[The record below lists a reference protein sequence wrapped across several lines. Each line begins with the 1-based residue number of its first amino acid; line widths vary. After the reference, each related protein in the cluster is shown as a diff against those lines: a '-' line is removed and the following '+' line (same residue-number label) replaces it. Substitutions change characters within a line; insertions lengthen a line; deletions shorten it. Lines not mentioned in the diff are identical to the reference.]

1 MADTTM
7 NVKVLNVTKTTAQ
20 WAAND
25 VKDTI
30 ISKGLLCIEL
40 DSNNKSWAKV
50 GDGVHKYAELPYIT
64 DAAIA
69 SLGNLFTIKGVVAST
84 SDLPSTGN
92 HPGDVY
98 FVGSASTA
106 GSDKFEEYVW
116 TTGGTW
122 EFIGKV
128 TDPVIPTYTGG
139 TGITIDSS
147 DAINL
152 DIASANSLGG
162 IKVGTNLSIDAN
174 GVLSATDTTYSVATG
189 SADGLMSSSD
199 FTKLAGIEANAN
211 NYSLPTAAANV
222 LGGIKVGTN
231 LSIDGS
237 GVLSAT
243 DTTYS
248 VASSSADGLMSSSD
262 FTKLSGIEA
271 NANNYSLPTAASDTL
286 GGIKVGTNL
295 SINASGV
302 LSATDTTYTFDGT
315 YNASTN
321 KAATVSTVTNA
332 IGALDVPST
341 GTGAITGFGAGKTL
355 ATLTETDGKISATF
369 QDISIANTQ
378 VTGLG
383 VAAVKGV
390 TDNSSATAVTSSDV
404 NLITGRTLYYAGYAK
419 DSDVVK
425 GITVNG
431 TAATVT
437 SGTAAITGV
446 ATGLSYTNTSGT
458 TSTITPTN
466 GNLDL
471 TSLTLNCTL

>member
-20 WAAND
+20 WTAND

-174 GVLSATDTTYSVATG
+174 GVLSADNTTYSVAT
-189 SADGLMSSSD
+189 STADGLMSSTD
-199 FTKLAGIEANAN
+199 FSKLAGIESGAN
-211 NYSLPTAAANV
+211 NYTLP
-222 LGGIKVGTN
+222 K
-231 LSIDGS
+231 
-237 GVLSAT
+237 
-243 DTTYS
+243 
-248 VASSSADGLMSSSD
+248 
-262 FTKLSGIEA
+262 
-271 NANNYSLPTAASDTL
+271 AASDTL

-295 SINASGV
+295 SIDSNGV
-302 LSATDTTYTFDGT
+302 LSADNTTYVFDGT

-383 VAAVKGV
+383 AAAVKGV

-425 GITVNG
+425 GVTVNG
-431 TAATVT
+431 TATTVT
-437 SGTAAITGV
+437 SGTVAITGV

>member
-25 VKDTI
+25 VKDII

-40 DSNNKSWAKV
+40 DLNNKSWAKI
-50 GDGVHKYAELPYIT
+50 GDGVHTYSQLPYIT
-64 DAAIA
+64 DGAIE
-69 SLGNLFTIKGVVAST
+69 SLGTLFRIMGIKAST
-84 SDLPSTGN
+84 SELPASGN
-92 HPGDVY
+92 RTGDVW

-106 GSDKFEEYVW
+106 GSDKYEEYIW
-116 TTGGTW
+116 TANNTW
-122 EFIGKV
+122 EFLGKIS
-128 TDPVIPTYTGG
+128 DPVIPVYTGG
-139 TGITIDSS
+139 TGITIDSN

-162 IKVGTNLSIDAN
+162 IKVGTNLSIAN
-174 GVLSATDTTYSVATG
+174 DGTLSATDTTYSVATG

-211 NYSLPTAAANV
+211 NYSLPTAASDT

-243 DTTYS
+243 DTTY
-248 VASSSADGLMSSSD
+248 
-262 FTKLSGIEA
+262 
-271 NANNYSLPTAASDTL
+271 
-286 GGIKVGTNL
+286 
-295 SINASGV
+295 
-302 LSATDTTYTFDGT
+302 TFDGT
-315 YNASTN
+315 YNALTN

-332 IGALDVPST
+332 IEALDVPST
-341 GTGAITGFGAGKTL
+341 GTGAITGFGVGKTL

-383 VAAVKGV
+383 AAAVKGV
-390 TDNSSATAVTSSDV
+390 TDNSSATAVTSSDT

-425 GITVNG
+425 GVTVNG

-466 GNLDL
+466 GNFDL

>member
-1 MADTTM
+1 MFMADTTM
-7 NVKVLNVTKTTAQ
+7 NVKVLNVTKTTSQ
-20 WAAND
+20 WAASD
-25 VKDTI
+25 VKDVI
-30 ISKGLLCIEL
+30 ISKGLLCVEL
-40 DSNNKSWAKV
+40 DTDNKSWIKI
-50 GDGVHKYAELPYIT
+50 GDGVHKFAELPYIT
-64 DAAIA
+64 DGAIA
-69 SLGNLFTIKGVVAST
+69 SLGNLFRVKGVVST
-84 SDLPSTGN
+84 TSELPSTGN
-92 HPGDVY
+92 KPGDVY

-106 GSDKFEEYVW
+106 GSDKFEEYIW
-116 TTGGTW
+116 TIGGTW

-139 TGITIDSS
+139 IGITIDSN

-152 DIASANSLGG
+152 DIASADSLGG
-162 IKVGTNLSIDAN
+162 IKVGTNLSIAN
-174 GVLSATDTTYSVATG
+174 DGTLSATDTTYSVATG
-189 SADGLMSSSD
+189 SADGLMSS
-199 FTKLAGIEANAN
+199 A
-211 NYSLPTAAANV
+211 
-222 LGGIKVGTN
+222 
-231 LSIDGS
+231 
-237 GVLSAT
+237 
-243 DTTYS
+243 
-248 VASSSADGLMSSSD
+248 D

-271 NANNYSLPTAASDTL
+271 NANNYSLPTAATNVL

-295 SINASGV
+295 SIDGSGV

-383 VAAVKGV
+383 AAAVKEV
-390 TDNSSATAVTSSDV
+390 TDNSSATAVTSSDT

-425 GITVNG
+425 GVTVNG

>member
-69 SLGNLFTIKGVVAST
+69 SLGNLFKIKGVVAST
-84 SDLPSTGN
+84 SELPSTGN

-98 FVGSASTA
+98 FVGSASTS

-139 TGITIDSS
+139 TGITIDSN

-162 IKVGTNLSIDAN
+162 IKVGTNLSIAN
-174 GVLSATDTTYSVATG
+174 DGTLSATDTTYSVATG
-189 SADGLMSSSD
+189 SADGLMSSAD
-199 FTKLAGIEANAN
+199 FTKLAGIEVNAN
-211 NYSLPTAAANV
+211 NYSLPAAASDT

-243 DTTYS
+243 DTTY
-248 VASSSADGLMSSSD
+248 
-262 FTKLSGIEA
+262 
-271 NANNYSLPTAASDTL
+271 
-286 GGIKVGTNL
+286 
-295 SINASGV
+295 
-302 LSATDTTYTFDGT
+302 TFDGT
-315 YNASTN
+315 YDASTN
-321 KAATVSTVTNA
+321 KAATVSTVTDA

-383 VAAVKGV
+383 AAAVKGV
-390 TDNSSATAVTSSDV
+390 TDNSSATAVTSGDT

>member
-69 SLGNLFTIKGVVAST
+69 SLGNLFKIKGVVAST
-84 SDLPSTGN
+84 SELPSTGN

-98 FVGSASTA
+98 FVGSASTS

-139 TGITIDSS
+139 TGITIDSN

-162 IKVGTNLSIDAN
+162 IKVGTNLSID
-174 GVLSATDTTYSVATG
+174 G
-189 SADGLMSSSD
+189 
-199 FTKLAGIEANAN
+199 
-211 NYSLPTAAANV
+211 
-222 LGGIKVGTN
+222 
-231 LSIDGS
+231 
-237 GVLSAT
+237 
-243 DTTYS
+243 
-248 VASSSADGLMSSSD
+248 
-262 FTKLSGIEA
+262 
-271 NANNYSLPTAASDTL
+271 
-286 GGIKVGTNL
+286 
-295 SINASGV
+295 SGV

-315 YNASTN
+315 YDALTN
-321 KAATVSTVTNA
+321 KAATVSTVTDA
-332 IGALDVPST
+332 IGTLDVPST

-383 VAAVKGV
+383 AAAVKGV
-390 TDNSSATAVTSSDV
+390 TDNSSVTSVTSSDT